1 MTFNQKKKKKKP
13 KGPKLSSILYIYIYI
28 LRNQLYYINHSFSL
42 THVPNTIIRPKLG
55 FEPIVQTI

>member
-13 KGPKLSSILYIYIYI
+13 KGPKLSSILYIYI